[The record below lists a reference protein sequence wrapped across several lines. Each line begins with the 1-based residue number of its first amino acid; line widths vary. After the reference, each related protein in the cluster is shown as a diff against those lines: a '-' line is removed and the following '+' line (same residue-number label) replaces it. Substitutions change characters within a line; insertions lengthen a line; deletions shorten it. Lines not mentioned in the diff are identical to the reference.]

1 MTLLLAYA
9 MSLPP
14 DYLFKGLP
22 AYGKR
27 YVDGTGWQIN
37 PLLEVNGAKNNFL
50 TDECPR
56 TEDNPILRFST
67 SIAEARDVW
76 ALLADE
82 FIKKLDNSD
91 LDGDEELYAAKTSTR
106 DLKTTPKRTRRSN
119 RLMTL
124 LTKEESEIEEGTP
137 YTGREKTPPSQFT
150 VAPQAWSLLDWI
162 VLCLEK
168 DATLRE
174 YVNRLRI
181 HTNSVQDGGYSP
193 ILLSQI
199 PIDSPRSDISTP
211 LQVAFSALS
220 IAGPNE
226 FRFQTG
232 MRLLTQVR

>member
-27 YVDGTGWQIN
+27 YVDGDGWQIN
-37 PLLEVNGAKNNFL
+37 RSLEVRGAKDNFL

-91 LDGDEELYAAKTSTR
+91 LDGDEEPYAAKTSTR
-106 DLKTTPKRTRRSN
+106 DLKTTPKKTRRSN

-124 LTKEESEIEEGTP
+124 LAKDELEIDEGTSD
-137 YTGREKTPPSQFT
+137 TGREKTPHSQFA
-150 VAPQAWSLLDWI
+150 VGPQAWSLLDWI

-174 YVNRLRI
+174 YVKEIVN
-181 HTNSVQDGGYSP
+181 P
-193 ILLSQI
+193 C
-199 PIDSPRSDISTP
+199 
-211 LQVAFSALS
+211 
-220 IAGPNE
+220 
-226 FRFQTG
+226 
-232 MRLLTQVR
+232 